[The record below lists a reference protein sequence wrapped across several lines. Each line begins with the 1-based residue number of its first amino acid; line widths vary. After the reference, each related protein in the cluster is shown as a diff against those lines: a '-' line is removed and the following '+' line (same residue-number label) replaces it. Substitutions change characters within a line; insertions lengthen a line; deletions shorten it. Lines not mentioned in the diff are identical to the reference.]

1 MPNTRQIILKLKEV
15 REERNLSYDRI
26 VAMLEANGDYL
37 SKSSVSRVFKDG
49 SEEKSF
55 NYNTTIRPIAK
66 ALLDMETIE
75 ESDTP
80 EEQAIKIIMK
90 AKIDRILELEEMV
103 RELKEQLAHEKLR
116 YHEKLEAERAKF
128 DAILTFRSDQIVKK
142 DERIDNL
149 IEMLKKQMD
158 RCEACQFTKT
168 GVIE

>member
-15 REERNLSYDRI
+15 REERNLSYDKI
-26 VAMLEANGDYL
+26 VSMLETNGDYL

-49 SEEKSF
+49 SEDKSF

-75 ESDTP
+75 EDDSP

-90 AKIDRILELEEMV
+90 AKIERILELEEQI
-103 RELKEQLAHEKLR
+103 RELKEQIARDKLR
-116 YHEKLEAERAKF
+116 YHEKLEAERAKYESV
-128 DAILTFRSDQIVKK
+128 INFRSDQIEKK
-142 DERIDNL
+142 DARIDSL
-149 IEMLKKQMD
+149 LDMLKKQMD
-158 RCEACQFTKT
+158 RCEACQFTKK